1 MPGPEL
7 LQVRKNLFT
16 PYGQNNILINE
27 FAVRRMFFCTRF
39 SVARYEN
46 KPQLGGKRV
55 LFECSSAL
63 ITI

>member
-27 FAVRRMFFCTRF
+27 FAVRRMSFCTRF
-39 SVARYEN
+39 SVARMKIN
-46 KPQLGGKRV
+46 
-55 LFECSSAL
+55 
-63 ITI
+63 IN